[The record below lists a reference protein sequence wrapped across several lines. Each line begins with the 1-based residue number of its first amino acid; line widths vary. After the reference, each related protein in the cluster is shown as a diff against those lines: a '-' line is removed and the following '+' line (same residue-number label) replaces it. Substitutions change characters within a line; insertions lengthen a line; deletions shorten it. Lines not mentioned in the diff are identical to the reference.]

1 MLKSQLLRFNTSPL
15 QRVRTVGNTGC
26 ASDRAHARTEIHF
39 HLART
44 ARSGAEQN
52 ERTNGGDCRPGSTC
66 QLLHNPRLDLSR
78 ILRRAVF
85 SRNERSPRCPPGTHR
100 ETRDPP
106 RVRVSMKI
114 IIHQTIYRSSSK
126 PGWVLILVV
135 LKSRKY
141 YILFLLLLLAITIFS
156 VQSMKSKQK

>member
-78 ILRRAVF
+78 ILGELF
-85 SRNERSPRCPPGTHR
+85 SR
-100 ETRDPP
+100 ETRDP
-106 RVRVSMKI
+106 
-114 IIHQTIYRSSSK
+114 
-126 PGWVLILVV
+126 LDA
-135 LKSRKY
+135 
-141 YILFLLLLLAITIFS
+141 LLAHTEKREIPESSRVDKNYNTSNDISFLEQTRLSSDPRCVEIEKILYFIFTPRDNDLLCAIDEI
-156 VQSMKSKQK
+156 